1 MAVTAGVDFTP
12 ETAPEAPSEKADWTP
27 KVNDLF
33 ELMSGS
39 SEAEA
44 FTDAQHEELLVAILG
59 AGGMAQ
65 DQMQIVLPGV
75 QHGGKKA
82 MLKMIQDLTR
92 K

>member
-1 MAVTAGVDFTP
+1 
-12 ETAPEAPSEKADWTP
+12 
-27 KVNDLF
+27 
-33 ELMSGS
+33 MSGS
-39 SEAEA
+39 IEAEA
-44 FTDAQHEELLVAILG
+44 FTDAQPEELSVAILG

-92 K
+92 KWLWAWGGS

>member
-1 MAVTAGVDFTP
+1 
-12 ETAPEAPSEKADWTP
+12 
-27 KVNDLF
+27 
-33 ELMSGS
+33 MSGS
-39 SEAEA
+39 SEAEF
-44 FTDAQHEELLVAILG
+44 FTDAQPEELLVAILG

-82 MLKMIQDLTR
+82 MLKMIQDLIR